1 MRKARHN
8 GAVKGNRQRY
18 KFAGWIKIAMHE
30 MHVPL
35 LMKNGTTM
43 SGYNDTSAGLDLF
56 ISIIATQRQ
65 QALWRVTVVR

>member
-35 LMKNGTTM
+35 LMKT
-43 SGYNDTSAGLDLF
+43 A
-56 ISIIATQRQ
+56 QR
-65 QALWRVTVVR
+65 